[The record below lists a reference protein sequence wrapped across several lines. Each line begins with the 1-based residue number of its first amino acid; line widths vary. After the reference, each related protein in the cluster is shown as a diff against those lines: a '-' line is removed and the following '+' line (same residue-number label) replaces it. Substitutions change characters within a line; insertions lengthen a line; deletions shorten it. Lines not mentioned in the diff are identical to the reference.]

1 MKANQLNNS
10 HSTHLITVRTCWIV
24 RRAAIAT
31 DANSSACFTS
41 RPGWNAVI
49 FRQVVASAISGA
61 CCCNRLEESLQ
72 EDVGRQGTDALQRK
86 SHLEPTGRAADDCRF
101 LPGVDLQTGQAE
113 SVLTRQLLVHK
124 SRKTET
130 WKSISLSY
138 QLERIYDI
146 INNLRRNNNYTMVGR
161 MSCSRQMA
169 QRTKSSNDWLA
180 WRGCGFERSL
190 VGSFSS
196 LRVRERRTNLFNT
209 PPRFLCLAASLSVTT
224 RGILT

>member
-41 RPGWNAVI
+41 RPRWWNAVI

-72 EDVGRQGTDALQRK
+72 EDVGGQGTDAFQRK

-101 LPGVDLQTGQAE
+101 LPGVDLQAGQAE

-124 SRKTET
+124 SRKTKHERAFLYLISWREFTTLLTT
-130 WKSISLSY
+130 W
-138 QLERIYDI
+138 EGTI
-146 INNLRRNNNYTMVGR
+146 ITMVGR

-196 LRVRERRTNLFNT
+196 LRVRERRTNLFKT